1 MRYCANG
8 GVFDVAKRN
17 VSLGKRS
24 ERKRDTYVLMTN
36 PLGFASK
43 VAKYFVDASIFYR
56 VAKPH
61 LSVERILSTLL
72 RLDRELL
79 AR

>member
-1 MRYCANG
+1 MSQNAMVRLASVENENTTHA
-8 GVFDVAKRN
+8 FLA
-17 VSLGKRS
+17 S
-24 ERKRDTYVLMTN
+24 N

-43 VAKYFVDASIFYR
+43 VANYSVEPGIFYR
-56 VAKPH
+56 VAKRH

-79 AR
+79 NR

>member
-1 MRYCANG
+1 MSQNAMVRLAN
-8 GVFDVAKRN
+8 VENENATHAFLA
-17 VSLGKRS
+17 S
-24 ERKRDTYVLMTN
+24 N

-56 VAKPH
+56 VAKRH
-61 LSVERILSTLL
+61 LADERILSTLSK
-72 RLDRELL
+72 LDRELL